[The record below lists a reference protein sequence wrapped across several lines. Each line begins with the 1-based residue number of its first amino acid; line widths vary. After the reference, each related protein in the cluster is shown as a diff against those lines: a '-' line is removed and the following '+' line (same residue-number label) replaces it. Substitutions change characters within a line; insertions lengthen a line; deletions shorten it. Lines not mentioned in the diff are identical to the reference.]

1 MMIHPL
7 LVVVMLIAMMAAFGL
22 LTLSMAETLRYEPPR
37 RIRRIMHIIG
47 GGQLVIALMMCILV
61 VVFDYAKIWAM

>member
-7 LVVVMLIAMMAAFGL
+7 LVVSILIAMMGAFSL
-22 LTLSMAETLRYEPPR
+22 LTLRMAEKLRYEPPR
-37 RIRRIMHIIG
+37 RIRRIMKIIG
-47 GGQLVIALMMCILV
+47 GGQLVITLMMCILV